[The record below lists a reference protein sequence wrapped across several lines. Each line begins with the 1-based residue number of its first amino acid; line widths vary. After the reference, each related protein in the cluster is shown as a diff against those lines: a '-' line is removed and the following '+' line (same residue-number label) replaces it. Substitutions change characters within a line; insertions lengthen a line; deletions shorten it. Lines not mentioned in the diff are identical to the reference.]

1 MAQNDKITSKRV
13 QSELAHNLPSESD
26 FSKIQMLLDM
36 QEHPENYSEEALETM
51 LENPEVRELME
62 ATAQLKQAM
71 TWEETGKEPVNTDA
85 EWQYFAKAHLADS
98 APRRGWLKVAATFI
112 GVLLVTG
119 MAFAAIHIVRMVN
132 SQKPQVVQTEQPVT
146 ADPSTTMPADTVKTD
161 TIAPKIIRYDEA
173 TLQKILSD
181 IGEYYRLRVE
191 LRNEDAKT
199 LRLFFQWNQRQEAS
213 KVLEQLNMFERI
225 HLVLNDSTIIA
236 E

>member
-1 MAQNDKITSKRV
+1 MEKN
-13 QSELAHNLPSESD
+13 E
-26 FSKIQMLLDM
+26 KIQLLLDM
-36 QEHPENYSEEALETM
+36 QEHPENYSEQALETM
-51 LENPEVRELME
+51 LEDPEVRELME
-62 ATAQLKQAM
+62 ATELLKQAM
-71 TWEETGKEPVNTDA
+71 IWDNSRKSTVNVEA
-85 EWQYFAKAHLADS
+85 EWQRFAGQHITDS
-98 APRRGWLKVAATFI
+98 KPRRGWLKVAAVFL
-112 GVLLVTG
+112 GVLFVSGIT
-119 MAFAAIHIVRMVN
+119 FAAIHIVRMAN
-132 SQKPQVVQTEQPVT
+132 SQKAESVQVEQPVPT
-146 ADPSTTMPADTVKTD
+146 KPSTTMPVDTIKTD

-173 TLQKILSD
+173 TLQKILTD

>member
-1 MAQNDKITSKRV
+1 MAQN
-13 QSELAHNLPSESD
+13 E
-26 FSKIQMLLDM
+26 KIQMLLDM
-36 QEHPENYSEEALETM
+36 QEHPENYSEQALETM
-51 LENPEVRELME
+51 LEDPDVRELME

-71 TWEETGKEPVNTDA
+71 TWEETGKEPVNTGA
-85 EWQYFAKAHLADS
+85 EWQRFAKTHLADS

-112 GVLLVTG
+112 GVLFVTG
-119 MAFAAIHIVRMVN
+119 MTFAAIHIVRMVN
-132 SQKPQVVQTEQPVT
+132 SHKAETVQVEQPAPVK
-146 ADPSTTMPADTVKTD
+146 PSTTTPADTVKTD
-161 TIAPKIIRYDEA
+161 TIAPKVIRYDEA
-173 TLQKILSD
+173 TLYKILTD
-181 IGEYYRLRVE
+181 MGEYYRLRVE

>member
-1 MAQNDKITSKRV
+1 MAQN
-13 QSELAHNLPSESD
+13 E
-26 FSKIQMLLDM
+26 KIQMLLDM
-36 QEHPENYSEEALETM
+36 QEHPENYSEQALETM
-51 LENPEVRELME
+51 LEDPDVRELME

-71 TWEETGKEPVNTDA
+71 TWEETGKEPVNTGA
-85 EWQYFAKAHLADS
+85 EWQRFAKTYLADS

-112 GVLLVTG
+112 GVLFVTG
-119 MAFAAIHIVRMVN
+119 MTFAAIHIVRMGN
-132 SQKPQVVQTEQPVT
+132 SQKAETVQVEQPAPVK
-146 ADPSTTMPADTVKTD
+146 PSTTTPADTVKTD
-161 TIAPKIIRYDEA
+161 TIAPKVIRYDEA
-173 TLQKILSD
+173 TLYKILTD
-181 IGEYYRLRVE
+181 MGEYYRLRVE